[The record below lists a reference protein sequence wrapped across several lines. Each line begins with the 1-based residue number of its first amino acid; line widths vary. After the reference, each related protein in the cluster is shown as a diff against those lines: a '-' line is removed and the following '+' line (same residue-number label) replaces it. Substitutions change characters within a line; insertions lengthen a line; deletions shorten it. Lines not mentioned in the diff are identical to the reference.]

1 MLTGK
6 ELGQAIAE
14 AIRLKRVTKTAVA
27 QHFGVKGP
35 SVYDWINHGRI
46 GKQHLA
52 ELVAYFSDVVGPE
65 HWGMAAGSIEDDIA
79 PSFARLLT
87 AANIDS
93 RVPMTQSAIARA
105 LGVSPG
111 TVVAWRGAG
120 VSQDGAEFAQAKFG
134 VPASWILFGTGVQL
148 RETAP
153 SQPARLDPDVLR
165 IAAQTARAI
174 AARAIDPEQDADLL
188 AKAYD
193 AIVELA
199 GSQPPPAVIVDLL
212 DWYRGRG
219 GASGLSGEGATGG
232 AGPAAGGKPAR
243 KASA

>member
-1 MLTGK
+1 MHAANVGSGK
-6 ELGQAIAE
+6 PVS
-14 AIRLKRVTKTAVA
+14 KSAVA
-27 QHFGVKGP
+27 
-35 SVYDWINHGRI
+35 
-46 GKQHLA
+46 
-52 ELVAYFSDVVGPE
+52 
-65 HWGMAAGSIEDDIA
+65 
-79 PSFARLLT
+79 RL
-87 AANIDS
+87 
-93 RVPMTQSAIARA
+93 
-105 LGVSPG
+105 LGVSPQTVTNWKERGVSRDGALFAQDKFGFSATWILNG
-111 TVVAWRGAG
+111 TGDPTAIDRGA
-120 VSQDGAEFAQAKFG
+120 
-134 VPASWILFGTGVQL
+134 TG
-148 RETAP
+148 AP
-153 SQPARLDPDVLR
+153 SQAARLDPDVLR

>member
-14 AIRLKRVTKTAVA
+14 AIRLKGVTKTAVA

-120 VSQDGAEFAQAKFG
+120 VSQDGAEFAEAKFG
-134 VPASWILFGTGVQL
+134 VRASWIMYGTGMQL
-148 RETAP
+148 VDLQ
-153 SQPARLDPDVLR
+153 SQSARLDVDRLAMIMEALDSAAEGVWKGESRSKALLVAALYMDGQVTPDT
-165 IAAQTARAI
+165 AAMVARA
-174 AARAIDPEQDADLL
+174 ALNGVL
-188 AKAYD
+188 ATH
-193 AIVELA
+193 
-199 GSQPPPAVIVDLL
+199 
-212 DWYRGRG
+212 RGMRESTVKG
-219 GASGLSGEGATGG
+219 
-232 AGPAAGGKPAR
+232 
-243 KASA
+243 

>member
-1 MLTGK
+1 MDSFGT
-6 ELGQAIAE
+6 
-14 AIRLKRVTKTAVA
+14 RLR
-27 QHFGVKGP
+27 
-35 SVYDWINHGRI
+35 SLR
-46 GKQHLA
+46 L
-52 ELVAYFSDVVGPE
+52 
-65 HWGMAAGSIEDDIA
+65 AAGLTQEKLAHACGYSGQSRIANYERGIREPSLADIQ
-79 PSFARLLT
+79 T
-87 AANIDS
+87 IC
-93 RVPMTQSAIARA
+93 RV
-105 LGVSPG
+105 LGVSPSDL
-111 TVVAWRGAG
+111 VDLEVFERLAG
-120 VSQDGAEFAQAKFG
+120 QQSH
-134 VPASWILFGTGVQL
+134 
-148 RETAP
+148 
-153 SQPARLDPDVLR
+153 PARLDPDVLR